1 MSVLNPLWVY
11 EVWPHNFILNL
22 LSYQSP
28 LTGIH
33 HKMLTNRD
41 DWKHR
46 HRYLHPNLKLDGNS
60 IDINGPIVNR
70 EEIFVVYRLLLVIF
84 THPPAHDQNKSV
96 YKSTVPAS
104 TNPFQEA
111 RRHLKPGASIT
122 RKSTPCIPGK
132 HYFNYY
138 QDNNMQI
145 CDPCRRARTDCGA
158 GDRKS
163 VV

>member
-70 EEIFVVYRLLLVIF
+70 EEIFVVHKLLVIF
-84 THPPAHDQNKSV
+84 THPPSHDQNNRYSNQ
-96 YKSTVPAS
+96 PRLPH
-104 TNPFQEA
+104 TNRFQEA
-111 RRHLKPGASIT
+111 QRYLKPGASIT

-132 HYFNYY
+132 HYNY
-138 QDNNMQI
+138 QDNSTQA
-145 CDPCRRARTDCGA
+145 CDPCRRNQTDCGS
-158 GDRKS
+158 GEE
-163 VV
+163 